1 MDILIDAFRLAL
13 SLVVS
18 SHIYKARR
26 MLDFWSVC
34 RMQLMDW
41 LFVILGP
48 CGDGVAF
55 NSYVDGWPR
64 EKLNVALHDVANVD
78 RREYV
83 LRKQKHL
90 LLEQRS
96 VLAQSQFL
104 YVSFQGPQEVCPAL
118 AHFSHDLDT
127 LNNMFSCRD

>member
-1 MDILIDAFRLAL
+1 
-13 SLVVS
+13 
-18 SHIYKARR
+18 
-26 MLDFWSVC
+26 MLYW
-34 RMQLMDW
+34 
-41 LFVILGP
+41 GP
-48 CGDGVAF
+48 CGDGFAF

-118 AHFSHDLDT
+118 AHYSHDLDM
-127 LNNMFSCRD
+127 LNHICSCGG